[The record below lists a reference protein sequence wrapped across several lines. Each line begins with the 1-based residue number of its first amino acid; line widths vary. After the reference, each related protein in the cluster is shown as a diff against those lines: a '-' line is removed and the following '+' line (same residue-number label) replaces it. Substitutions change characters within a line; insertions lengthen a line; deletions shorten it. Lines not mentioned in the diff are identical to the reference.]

1 MSVVFRTA
9 IWSALA
15 LVLIVAASLAWMHAE
30 ITAPYYG
37 ARSPEVFV
45 EIASGA
51 GAHSVAAQLA
61 AAGVIRNRLLFE
73 IYVRWT
79 GMDRRLKAGEYRFA
93 APAAPAE
100 VVRRI
105 VAGDIF
111 FHSVTL
117 PEGLTA
123 REAVSLIAQA
133 GIGDARELEQ
143 ALQRV
148 DWIADLDPAATSL
161 EGYLFPDTYRFAH
174 SADSVRVVQALVRAF
189 RDRYSAMLSAHPLP
203 KGWTPR
209 RIVTLASMIEK
220 ETGSASE
227 RPLVASVLVNRL
239 ERGMPLACDPTIIY
253 ALKLAGTYD
262 GNIRKR
268 DLALDSPYNTYTHA
282 GLPPGPICNPGE
294 ESLRA
299 ALAPPGTEYLYF
311 VSRNDGTHQFST
323 DYSSHSLAVARYQ
336 KNRLQPSSPRR

>member
-1 MSVVFRTA
+1 MSIFRLT
-9 IWSALA
+9 IWSTLPPA
-15 LVLIVAASLAWMHAE
+15 LIVVIGLLWIHAE
-30 ITAPYYG
+30 MTVPYFG
-37 ARSPEVFV
+37 SSSPEVFV
-45 EIASGA
+45 EISGGA
-51 GAHSVAAQLA
+51 GAHAVAERLTD
-61 AAGVIRNRLLFE
+61 AGVIKSRLPFE

-79 GMDRRLKAGEYRFA
+79 GMDRRLKAGEYRFTT
-93 APAAPAE
+93 PATPPE
-100 VVRRI
+100 VAQRI
-105 VAGDIF
+105 VDGDIF

-123 REAVSLIAQA
+123 RETVSLIEQA
-133 GIGDARELEQ
+133 GIGNHRELDE

-148 DWIADLDPAATSL
+148 DWIQDIDPAAQSL
-161 EGYLFPDTYRFAH
+161 EGYLFPDTYRFPHSTDSAH
-174 SADSVRVVQALVRAF
+174 VIQTLIRGF
-189 RDRYSAMLSAHPLP
+189 RTRYSEVLSAHPLP

-239 ERGMPLACDPTIIY
+239 ERRMPLACDPTIIY

-262 GNIRKR
+262 GNIRKK
-268 DLALDSPYNTYTHA
+268 DLALDSPYNTYTHV

-299 ALAPPGTEYLYF
+299 ALAPPQSDYLYF
-311 VSRNDGTHQFST
+311 VSRNDGTHQFSK
-323 DYSSHSLAVARYQ
+323 DFSSHSLAVARYQ
-336 KNRLQPSSPRR
+336 KNRWQPLSRRP